1 MTRLLRAL
9 VALAIAVSVPSAATA
24 APRLS
29 AEAEARNVTVAFFR
43 SINERNYEKAC
54 RLLSTAY
61 YKKYRIPSRRHC
73 VAGLRIGFMWSQE
86 IRFRITEIDA
96 DRDRAIVTAVAN
108 GAPGRVILIRER
120 GGFKVLEL
128 EST

>member
-1 MTRLLRAL
+1 VTRLHTIL
-9 VALAIAVSVPSAATA
+9 VALVVSVSIPTVVLA

-43 SINERNYEKAC
+43 SINERNYEQTC
-54 RLLSTAY
+54 RLLSKAY

-86 IRFRITEIDA
+86 IRFRITDIDA
-96 DRDRAIVTAVAN
+96 DRDRAIVTAVAD

-120 GGFKVLEL
+120 GSFKVLEL